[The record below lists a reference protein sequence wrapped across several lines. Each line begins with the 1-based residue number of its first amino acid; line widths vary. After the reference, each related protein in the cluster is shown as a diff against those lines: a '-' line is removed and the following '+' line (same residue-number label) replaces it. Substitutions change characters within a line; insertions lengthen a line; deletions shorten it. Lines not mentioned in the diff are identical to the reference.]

1 MEDTVTLLSAS
12 VISVQIIAS
21 VKNGLRT
28 FGKSNGNIQIRRK
41 LTWIKNDPSD
51 IFTKEKTI

>member
-1 MEDTVTLLSAS
+1 MLSAS
-12 VISVQIIAS
+12 VISVRIIAS

-28 FGKSNGNIQIRRK
+28 FGRSNGNIQIRRK

-51 IFTKEKTI
+51 FFTKEKTI